1 MEALATER
9 LVLVKTYYRVTC
21 DITVEAGDD
30 DNALWMV
37 QDACKL
43 YPGVEFTRWIFIEA
57 DERESHDNNNN

>member
-1 MEALATER
+1 M
-9 LVLVKTYYRVTC
+9 KTYYKVTC

-57 DERESHDNNNN
+57 DERESNDNEDN